1 MFVSCIENEFVNERP
16 GDTSISN
23 GGADIPIMYERYY
36 FNIFNFAHS
45 APFNNELVTCDI
57 RPDIDCHEV
66 IEDWIMSNVSN
77 VISSD
82 IVQTLVPCLRRPGTS
97 I

>member
-1 MFVSCIENEFVNERP
+1 MKDLVIHQSPMVVQTFRLCMKDII
-16 GDTSISN
+16 SISL
-23 GGADIPIMYERYY
+23 IY
-36 FNIFNFAHS
+36 AHS
-45 APFNNELVTCDI
+45 APYNNELVTCDI

>member
-36 FNIFNFAHS
+36 FNIFNLC
-45 APFNNELVTCDI
+45 PFCPI
-57 RPDIDCHEV
+57 
-66 IEDWIMSNVSN
+66 
-77 VISSD
+77 
-82 IVQTLVPCLRRPGTS
+82 Q
-97 I
+97 